1 MDLFIGALFVL
12 AIVLAL
18 FLIFK
23 RIFNRKKGKVDSSQ
37 EISSKEVLGKEV
49 SNMEDEARNGEE
61 KSEDRG

>member
-1 MDLFIGALFVL
+1 MDLLIGALFVL

-23 RIFNRKKGKVDSSQ
+23 RIFNRKKGKVDARQ

-49 SNMEDEARNGEE
+49 SNMEDE
-61 KSEDRG
+61 SESHKEQENKN

>member
-1 MDLFIGALFVL
+1 MDLLIGALFVL

-23 RIFNRKKGKVDSSQ
+23 RIFNRKKGKVGASQ

-49 SNMEDEARNGEE
+49 SNMEGNPRSQKKPENKE
-61 KSEDRG
+61 